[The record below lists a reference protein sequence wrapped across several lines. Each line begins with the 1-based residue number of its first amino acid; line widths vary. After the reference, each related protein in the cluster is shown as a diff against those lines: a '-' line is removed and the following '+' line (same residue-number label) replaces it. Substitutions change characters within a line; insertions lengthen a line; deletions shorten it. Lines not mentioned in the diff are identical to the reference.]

1 MKYPLNATSL
11 TTNEGPSEE
20 FGRLDEFLPCFRGG
34 CILDRLNHCLSGA
47 VVDTDLAF
55 IIDKS
60 QLFGHICQRPID
72 RQDDPRLISC
82 LSSKLASQA
91 HQPITLNDKC
101 SSAIDGL
108 VGGLE

>member
-1 MKYPLNATSL
+1 MKYPLNETSL
-11 TTNEGPSEE
+11 IVKEGFPEE
-20 FGRLDEFLPCFRGG
+20 FGRLDEFPSFFRGG
-34 CILDRLNHCLSGA
+34 CILDRLNHCLFGLI
-47 VVDTDLAF
+47 VKTDLRL
-55 IIDKS
+55 IDDKS
-60 QLFGHICQRPID
+60 QFLGHIKQGSID